1 MKITKN
7 RLKQIIKEE
16 LEAAAK
22 EKQFPYPKGVVEGI
36 WSALRKNGLLVGTF
50 DNLKSPAEVQR
61 MIQILEDQ
69 NYAPAEKGRTEKTLR
84 FAKYLTKDKD
94 KLASFAK
101 QLQTFDDNSPFAVF
115 ARLFVNVAA
124 NDSKLRAMGDKVID
138 AALSLGQFSPRE

>member
-61 MIQILEDQ
+61 MI
-69 NYAPAEKGRTEKTLR
+69 
-84 FAKYLTKDKD
+84 
-94 KLASFAK
+94 
-101 QLQTFDDNSPFAVF
+101 
-115 ARLFVNVAA
+115 
-124 NDSKLRAMGDKVID
+124 
-138 AALSLGQFSPRE
+138 